1 MNIKRART
9 GNVVIRSLVST
20 QIACVLTTIAPQLV
34 NTLNGLIVSTF
45 LGVDCFKAIS
55 AFNPITG
62 MILLMTSTA
71 CLGPSIQAGKAYG
84 ELNQRT
90 ANRLF
95 TLAGIIT
102 AAISIIS
109 ALVIF
114 FFRREISGIIAPDS
128 SIADNLSSFIKFIP
142 LYLILNAGAS
152 LLNAFVSA
160 AGEVKKVTA
169 AVIVSGIVNVI
180 SIFGLIRFFHSGTE
194 AAGIALCLSAA
205 ANILFLIPTIPNGH
219 FPFRLVS
226 PHLEFLKIIKQNILV
241 WISANSNSLATA
253 FIQFTLNI
261 IILHF
266 LPSDGLFAWGICQIA
281 LSLIAFSSAGLS
293 DAYLYVD
300 SYLTG
305 EGDSTGRLKTAK
317 SYLLETVALMFLM
330 ALVFTFLTDSIA
342 MAFGASSPELAD
354 SVRTPLICVAW
365 YAAFNEIFCTFGTF
379 SIQRRPMIKLGYDFV
394 LGITVPALAFVF
406 ALLSGGNHLW
416 FGLPSTAIVLAAY
429 VAIVSGICC
438 HRDRNLIPY
447 FLFNK
452 VGDVVNL
459 DISVNYSLDNF
470 QEDMTRIRKFLA
482 ICEVDDIL
490 AGKIELCCEELIQN
504 MPAKKAKGG
513 TFDLRLSDLEDSMSI
528 VVKNVGVPLSP
539 VIDNDIVNDFREKG
553 RIPDEKEISLLC
565 IRQCGSEIVYRYVY
579 GMNVAYLQFDKH
591 PAQPQQ
597 SS

>member
-1 MNIKRART
+1 MTKNGMNIKRART

-20 QIACVLTTIAPQLV
+20 QIACVLTTIAPQLC

-62 MILLMTSTA
+62 MILLMISTA
-71 CLGPSIQAGKAYG
+71 CLGPSIQAGKTYG

-95 TLAGIIT
+95 TLAGIIS

-114 FFRREISGIIAPDS
+114 FFRREISGVISPDP
-128 SIADNLSSFIKFIP
+128 SISDNLSSFIKFIP
-142 LYLILNAGAS
+142 LYLILIAVAS
-152 LLNAFVSA
+152 LLNAFVTA
-160 AGEVKKVTA
+160 AGEVKKVSE
-169 AVIVSGIVNVI
+169 AVIVSGIVNVL
-180 SIFGLIRFFHSGTE
+180 SIFGLIKIFHIGAE

-205 ANILFLIPTIPNGH
+205 TNILFLIPTISGGR
-219 FPFRLVS
+219 FPFHFVS
-226 PHLEFLKIIKQNILV
+226 FHSEFLKILKQNILV
-241 WISANSNSLATA
+241 WIGVNSNTLAA
-253 FIQFTLNI
+253 SFIQFSLNI

-281 LSLIAFSSAGLS
+281 LSLTFSSAGLS

-305 EGDSTGRLKTAK
+305 EGDSIGRLKIAK
-317 SYLLETVALMFLM
+317 SFLLETFILTSLIAII
-330 ALVFTFLTDSIA
+330 FTIFTDGLA
-342 MAFGASSPELAD
+342 MAFGADSPELAA
-354 SVRTPLICVAW
+354 SVRIPLICVVW
-365 YAAFNEIFCTFGTF
+365 YSASSEILCTFGIF
-379 SIQRRPMIKLGYDFV
+379 SIQRRPMIKVGYDLL
-394 LGITVPALAFVF
+394 LGITVPVLAFVF
-406 ALLSGGNHLW
+406 ALLSGGNNLW

-447 FLFNK
+447 FLFNRM
-452 VGDVVNL
+452 GDVVNL

-470 QEDMTRIRKFLA
+470 QEDMTRIHKFLT
-482 ICEVDDIL
+482 ICEVGDIL

-504 MPAKKAKGG
+504 MSAKEAKGS
-513 TFDLRLSDLEDSMSI
+513 TFDLRLSDLEDSVNI
-528 VVKNVGVPLSP
+528 IVKNVGAPLSP
-539 VIDNDIVNDFREKG
+539 VINKDIVKDFWEKG
-553 RIPDEKEISLLC
+553 LIPDEKEISLLC
-565 IRQCGSEIVYRYVY
+565 IGQCCSKVVYRYVY
-579 GMNVAYLQFDKH
+579 GMNVAYLQFDKY
-591 PAQPQQ
+591 PT
-597 SS
+597 